1 MTMTLAD
8 RCDNQAI
15 GGLRHIKWDVRGEFH
30 GTHVDFFTTQ
40 KHCFSQRAVGL
51 VRERRG
57 TGAMGGKEGLLLLHG
72 IWCGSGR
79 IKSPLHIR
87 ELGRSTGPTTQN
99 VTSACTGLVLHDY
112 WIYI

>member
-51 VRERRG
+51 VRGRRG
-57 TGAMGGKEGLLLLHG
+57 TGAMGGRKGFYY
-72 IWCGSGR
+72 
-79 IKSPLHIR
+79 
-87 ELGRSTGPTTQN
+87 STGFGVEVEVEELRAPS
-99 VTSACTGLVLHDY
+99 TSAS
-112 WIYI
+112 

>member
-57 TGAMGGKEGLLLLHG
+57 TGAMGGRKGFYY
-72 IWCGSGR
+72 
-79 IKSPLHIR
+79 
-87 ELGRSTGPTTQN
+87 STGFGVEVEELRAPS
-99 VTSACTGLVLHDY
+99 TSAS
-112 WIYI
+112 